1 MTKPPTT
8 ILAHDTPRLGEFD
21 RAAVDL
27 AAMLYGDGREA
38 PRDFGLSSLLTDE
51 QLAAVKAAAE
61 PADVV
66 ISDPMYG
73 SLAGVLQA
81 AHDHAA
87 RGKGHDRH
95 GSDDVPFLEQ
105 PTMQISR
112 MVGLGYPAGQIMKKA
127 DEAKRMADRGEYDA
141 AVFEFFGVINYAA
154 AAILALREM

>member
-1 MTKPPTT
+1 MKPEPTV
-8 ILAHDTPRLGEFD
+8 IIAL
-21 RAAVDL
+21 
-27 AAMLYGDGREA
+27 
-38 PRDFGLSSLLTDE
+38 
-51 QLAAVKAAAE
+51 E
-61 PADVV
+61 PEPI

-87 RGKGHDRH
+87 RGKGHTRH
-95 GSDDVPFLEQ
+95 GDDDKPFLEQ

-141 AVFEFFGVINYAA
+141 AVFEFFGIINYAA